1 MASLGE
7 IFERRKRCSK
17 TDINLDEKSSFESTT
32 RTGESK
38 PFLSQSRS
46 RSWTDSTVSF
56 QAESGLN
63 SWNSPV
69 RGKQPA
75 YGSYYTSPL
84 QPSQPQ
90 FSVVVDDGASRPS
103 HSASDIFGPSS
114 GIAAPPLAYSASN
127 PSARYAPY
135 PSSSSSILPM
145 SQAPAPPL
153 GAALPMMGN
162 MQQDPTFDLY
172 NQQQQLQQHSPNNHR
187 LSQVGPPPPNQQQ
200 QQQQPNFY
208 SPRF

>member
-1 MASLGE
+1 M
-7 IFERRKRCSK
+7 
-17 TDINLDEKSSFESTT
+17 
-32 RTGESK
+32 
-38 PFLSQSRS
+38 
-46 RSWTDSTVSF
+46 
-56 QAESGLN
+56 N

-135 PSSSSSILPM
+135 PSSSASILPL

-153 GAALPMMGN
+153 GAAPPMIGGN
-162 MQQDPTFDLY
+162 MQQQHQQQQPDPAFDLY
-172 NQQQQLQQHSPNNHR
+172 NQQLQQQQQHSPNNHR
-187 LSQVGPPPPNQQQ
+187 LSQIG
-200 QQQQPNFY
+200 
-208 SPRF
+208 PRF